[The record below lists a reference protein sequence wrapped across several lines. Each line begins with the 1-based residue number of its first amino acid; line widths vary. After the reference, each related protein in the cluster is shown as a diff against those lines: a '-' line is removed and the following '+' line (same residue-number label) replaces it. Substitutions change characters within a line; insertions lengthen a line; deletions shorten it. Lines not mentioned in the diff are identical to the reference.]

1 LPLLTQ
7 IPPPQALPLV
17 LEAVLLLMIE
27 EFMVK
32 VPEEKYTPPPEP
44 LAVLLL
50 IWLEFMVK
58 VPEEKYTPPPEPLAV
73 LLLIWLELMVKVTE
87 E

>member
-1 LPLLTQ
+1 
-7 IPPPQALPLV
+7 
-17 LEAVLLLMIE
+17 VLLLIWL

-32 VPEEKYTPPPEP
+32 VPASQYTPPPEP

-58 VPEEKYTPPPEPLAV
+58 VQ
-73 LLLIWLELMVKVTE
+73 
-87 E
+87 